1 MSVDVVFEHLYI
13 VLVSMAATI
22 VIGLPLGILAYTNRR
37 VRKVVLWTVDL
48 LQTIPALA
56 LLGIIMVL
64 FGAGKLT
71 VMIGLLLY
79 SLLPVV
85 QNTFLG
91 LNNVDPAIKEAA
103 CGMGMSK
110 IYRLIHVELPL
121 AFPLIFT
128 GIRIATVT
136 AIGVAVF
143 ATFVGGGG
151 LGSVIYRGIH
161 IQNMQLILSG
171 TLSLMGMAVLFD
183 AIMAIIEKKL
193 YSRGKSTKTINSES

>member
-193 YSRGKSTKTINSES
+193 YSRGKSTKTTNSES

>member
-103 CGMGMSK
+103 RGMGMSK

-193 YSRGKSTKTINSES
+193 YSRGKSTKITNSES